1 MGELGVGRC
10 CVRVRC
16 RRCCVRVRC
25 REMLCEG

>member
-1 MGELGVGRC
+1 MGELGVGRY

-25 REMLCEG
+25 REMLC